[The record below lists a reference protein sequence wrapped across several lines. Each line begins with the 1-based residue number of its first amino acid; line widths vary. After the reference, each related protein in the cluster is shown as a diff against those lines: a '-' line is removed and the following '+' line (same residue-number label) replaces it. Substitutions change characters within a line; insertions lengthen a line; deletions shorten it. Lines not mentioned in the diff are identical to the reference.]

1 MTGKPPWSRETLAS
15 RLPYLRARQR
25 ILRTL
30 RSFFAAQ
37 GFDEVE
43 TPALQVSPGM
53 EPHLAAFATD
63 LSTLGRSER
72 RLYLHTSP
80 EFAMKK
86 LLAGGLQKIFQI
98 TPTYRNNDRSST
110 HHPQFT
116 MLEWYRAREDYAVL
130 MADAEQA
137 VRACALTLGLDSSAW
152 RGATIDWLRPWVKL
166 TIAEAF
172 RKHAGIDVLGL
183 VGDVKGFAAAARG
196 AHVETHDG
204 DGWDD
209 IFFRVMAGRIEP
221 HLGHPAPTI
230 LYEYPLHMAALARPS
245 PRDPNVAER
254 FEIYVAGLEL
264 ANAFGELTDAHEQRR
279 RFEVDRALRIE
290 LYGEAYPIDED
301 FLAALAE
308 MPQAS
313 GIALGVDRLVM
324 LLTGAES
331 IEQVLWLPVVDVEK

>member
-1 MTGKPPWSRETLAS
+1 MTGRPAWSRENLAL

-25 ILRTL
+25 IVRTL

-43 TPALQVSPGM
+43 TPALQVSPGL
-53 EPHLAAFATD
+53 EPHLAAFATE
-63 LSTLGRSER
+63 LATVGGVKR
-72 RLYLHTSP
+72 RLFLHTSP

-86 LLAGGLQKIFQI
+86 LLAGGAEKIFQI
-98 TPTYRNNDRSST
+98 APTFRNNDRSST
-110 HHPQFT
+110 HHPQFA
-116 MLEWYRAREDYAVL
+116 MLEWYRANEEYTVL

-137 VRACALTLGLDSSAW
+137 VRACALALGQDSLVW
-152 RGATIDWLRPWVKL
+152 RGVKVDLLRPWMKL
-166 TIAEAF
+166 TVAEAF
-172 RKHAGIDVLGL
+172 AKHAGIDVLGL
-183 VGDVKGFAAAARG
+183 VGDAPGFAAAARG
-196 AHVETHDG
+196 GGIETHDG

-209 IFFRVMAGRIEP
+209 IFFRVMAARIEP
-221 HLGHPAPTI
+221 KLGSPAPTI

-245 PRDPNVAER
+245 PKEPRVAER

-264 ANAFGELTDAHEQRR
+264 ANAFGELTDVAEQRR
-279 RFEVDRALRIE
+279 RFEADRALRMK

-308 MPQAS
+308 MPPAS

-324 LLTGAES
+324 LLTGADH
-331 IEQVLWLPVVDVEK
+331 IEQVLWLPVVAVET